1 MNGLAI
7 VIGILGVWRVT
18 HLLHAED
25 GPGGVITKLR
35 RRVGD
40 GVLGAAMDCF
50 DCLSVWVA
58 APFALMIGESWLDRL
73 LVWPALSAGA
83 MMANRVL
90 SRVVQ
95 PAAASYL
102 EDPVDEHGP
111 EEQRPDEHPAVE
123 VSDVQL
129 RQRPD
134 ESRDVEP

>member
-1 MNGLAI
+1 MNGLVI

-35 RRVGD
+35 RRVGN

-58 APFALMIGESWLDRL
+58 APFALMIGERWLDRL

-95 PAAASYL
+95 PVATYL